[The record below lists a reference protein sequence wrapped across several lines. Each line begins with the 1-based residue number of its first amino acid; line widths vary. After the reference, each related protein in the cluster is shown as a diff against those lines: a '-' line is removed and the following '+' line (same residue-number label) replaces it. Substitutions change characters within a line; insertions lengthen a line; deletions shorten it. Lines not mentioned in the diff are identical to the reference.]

1 MTRLLL
7 ALILLATT
15 SALARNPGDDA
26 WVFVRGSD
34 NSSMRGDMRDLTTA
48 RKHLAQLG
56 PGYLWFRHDGKEYVV
71 QDGKLI
77 EELEAMERPQQ
88 ELGEEQGRLGQKQAQ
103 LGQEQGELGRKQ
115 GELGRAQADTAMRRA
130 NREMNGE
137 KVQPLD
143 RESLQELSETQRELA
158 RAQETLGNEQQ
169 KMGREQ
175 QKLGEQQHRLSKEL
189 QHKMEELIASSIRDG
204 KAKLVHD

>member
-7 ALILLATT
+7 ALTLLGST
-15 SALARNPGDDA
+15 SALARSPGDDA
-26 WVFVRGSD
+26 WVMVRSNEG
-34 NSSMRGDMRDLTTA
+34 SSMRGDMRDLQTA
-48 RKHLAQLG
+48 RSHLRELG

-77 EELEAMERPQQ
+77 EELEAMERPQE
-88 ELGEEQGRLGQKQAQ
+88 ELGEEQGRLGKKQAE
-103 LGQEQGELGRKQ
+103 LGKQQGELGRKQ

-137 KVQPLD
+137 KVQPVD
-143 RESLQELSETQRELA
+143 RESQQELSETQRELA
-158 RAQETLGNEQQ
+158 RAQETLGNEQE

-175 QKLGEQQHRLSKEL
+175 QKLGEQQHRLSKEF